1 MCLLKNYSHQS
12 MPVIFDGFPQRRRQL
27 AFVGD
32 CLATREIRK
41 AGSFISSQTTKL
53 TPTIDERKMVVTI
66 LKGGAVRVS
75 HDSGV
80 SWMRSKILAGL
91 SDVAVRALLD
101 TARPRHIAPKKALIV
116 RGEHPDHLF
125 LLKTGRARSYILS
138 EDGCEIVL
146 LWAGPG
152 EVLGLVSLLP
162 SPPNYMVNTT
172 TLTACDYLAWDH
184 HTIRR
189 LATEHPQIMEN
200 GFRVALYHL
209 GAYMRRHINLVTK
222 SAESRLAN
230 RLIELATSAGQIGN
244 SGIGIEI
251 TNEQLSSLSD
261 IGYFTTSRIL
271 SKWEQEGMLS
281 KQRGRVTIHAPESLM
296 AA

>member
-1 MCLLKNYSHQS
+1 MNEE
-12 MPVIFDGFPQRRRQL
+12 M
-27 AFVGD
+27 A
-32 CLATREIRK
+32 
-41 AGSFISSQTTKL
+41 
-53 TPTIDERKMVVTI
+53 VTVM
-66 LKGGAVRVS
+66 KGGAAVRIG
-75 HDSGV
+75 HDSSV

-91 SDVAVRALLD
+91 SDEAVRALLD
-101 TARPRHIAPKKALIV
+101 TARPRHIAAKKNLIV
-116 RGEHPDHLF
+116 RGGHPDHLY

-152 EVLGLVSLLP
+152 AVLGLVSLLP
-162 SPPNYMVNTT
+162 SFPAYMVNTT

-184 HTIRR
+184 DTVRK

-230 RLIELATSAGQIGN
+230 RLIELATSAGQIGD
-244 SGIGIEI
+244 SGIGIDI

-296 AA
+296 VA